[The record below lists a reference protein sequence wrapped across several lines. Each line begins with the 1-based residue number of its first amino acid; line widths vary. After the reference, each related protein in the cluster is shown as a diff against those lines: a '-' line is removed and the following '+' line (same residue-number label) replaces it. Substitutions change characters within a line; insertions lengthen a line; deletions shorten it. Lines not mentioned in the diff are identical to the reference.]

1 MSDNKIVVAIDGFSS
16 CGKSTIAKRLAK
28 DVGYIYVDTGAM
40 YRAVGYFGIQNGII
54 TENKIDEER
63 LQKEI
68 GNLRIAFQ
76 NVGDE
81 QQTFLNG
88 VDVEHRI
95 RTLEAG
101 DAASRVS
108 TIDFVRQEM
117 VRRQQEMGAAKG
129 IVMDGRDIGTV
140 VFPDAELKIFV
151 NADPEVRARRRYNEL
166 TAKGEKVDY
175 RSVLDNVMER
185 DYRDTHRKE
194 SPLVRAKDAKLLDN
208 SSFDIELQQK
218 VVMNWFESAV
228 KGISSKR

>member
-68 GNLRIAFQ
+68 GNLRISFQ
-76 NVGDE
+76 NVGNE
-81 QQTFLNG
+81 QHTFLNG
-88 VDVEHRI
+88 VDVEYKI

-166 TAKGEKVDY
+166 MAKGEKVDF

-218 VVMNWFESAV
+218 VVMNWFDSAV

>member
-68 GNLRIAFQ
+68 GNLRISFQ
-76 NVGDE
+76 NIGNE
-81 QQTFLNG
+81 QHTFLNG
-88 VDVEHRI
+88 VDVEHKI

-175 RSVLDNVMER
+175 R
-185 DYRDTHRKE
+185 DTHRKE

-218 VVMNWFESAV
+218 VVMNWFESTV

>member
-1 MSDNKIVVAIDGFSS
+1 MPNKKIVVAIDGFSS

-54 TENKIDEER
+54 TDNAIDGER
-63 LQKEI
+63 LRREI
-68 GNLRIAFQ
+68 GNLCIAFR

-81 QQTFLNG
+81 QHTFLNG

-95 RTLEAG
+95 RTLEVG
-101 DAASRVS
+101 NAASRVS

-151 NADPEVRARRRYNEL
+151 DADAEVRARRRYNEL
-166 TAKGEKVDY
+166 TARGEKVDY
-175 RSVLDNVMER
+175 RSVLDNVVKR

-194 SPLVRAKDAKLLDN
+194 SPLLRAKDAKLLDN
-208 SSFDIELQQK
+208 SSFDIDLQQK
-218 VVMNWFESAV
+218 VVMAWFEDAV
-228 KGISSKR
+228 RRSVS

>member
-1 MSDNKIVVAIDGFSS
+1 MPNKKIVVAIDGFSS

-28 DVGYIYVDTGAM
+28 EVGYIYVDTGAM

-54 TENKIDEER
+54 TDNAID
-63 LQKEI
+63 
-68 GNLRIAFQ
+68 
-76 NVGDE
+76 DE
-81 QQTFLNG
+81 QHTCLNG

-95 RTLEAG
+95 RTLEVG
-101 DAASRVS
+101 NAASRVS

-151 NADPEVRARRRYNEL
+151 DADAEVRARRRYNEL
-166 TAKGEKVDY
+166 TARGEEVDY
-175 RSVLDNVMER
+175 RSVLDNVIER

-194 SPLVRAKDAKLLDN
+194 SPLIRAKDAKLLDN
-208 SSFDIELQQK
+208 SSFDIDLQQK
-218 VVMNWFESAV
+218 VVMAWFEDAV
-228 KGISSKR
+228 QIGVS

>member
-1 MSDNKIVVAIDGFSS
+1 
-16 CGKSTIAKRLAK
+16 
-28 DVGYIYVDTGAM
+28 
-40 YRAVGYFGIQNGII
+40 
-54 TENKIDEER
+54 
-63 LQKEI
+63 
-68 GNLRIAFQ
+68 
-76 NVGDE
+76 
-81 QQTFLNG
+81 
-88 VDVEHRI
+88 
-95 RTLEAG
+95 
-101 DAASRVS
+101 
-108 TIDFVRQEM
+108 M

>member
-1 MSDNKIVVAIDGFSS
+1 MPNKKIVVAIDGFSS

-28 DVGYIYVDTGAM
+28 EVGYIYVDTGAM

-54 TENKIDEER
+54 TDNAIDGER
-63 LQKEI
+63 LRREI

-81 QQTFLNG
+81 QHTFLNG

-95 RTLEAG
+95 RTLEVG
-101 DAASRVS
+101 NAASRVS

-151 NADPEVRARRRYNEL
+151 DADAEVRARRRYNEL
-166 TAKGEKVDY
+166 TARG
-175 RSVLDNVMER
+175 
-185 DYRDTHRKE
+185 T
-194 SPLVRAKDAKLLDN
+194 
-208 SSFDIELQQK
+208 
-218 VVMNWFESAV
+218 
-228 KGISSKR
+228 

>member
-68 GNLRIAFQ
+68 GNLRISFQ
-76 NVGDE
+76 NVGNE
-81 QQTFLNG
+81 QHTFLNG
-88 VDVEHRI
+88 VDVEYKI

-166 TAKGEKVDY
+166 MAKGEKVDF

-218 VVMNWFESAV
+218 VVMNWFERAV

>member
-63 LQKEI
+63 LQREI
-68 GNLRIAFQ
+68 GNLSIAFQ
-76 NVGDE
+76 NVGDK
-81 QQTFLNG
+81 QHTFLNG
-88 VDVEHRI
+88 VDVEYRI

-101 DAASRVS
+101 NAASRVS

-218 VVMNWFESAV
+218 VVMNWFESTV

>member
-1 MSDNKIVVAIDGFSS
+1 MPNKKIVVAIDGFSS

-28 DVGYIYVDTGAM
+28 EVGYIYVDTGAM

-54 TENKIDEER
+54 TDNAIDDER
-63 LQKEI
+63 LRKEI
-68 GNLRIAFQ
+68 GNLRIAFR

-81 QQTFLNG
+81 QHTFLNG

-95 RTLEAG
+95 RTLEVG
-101 DAASRVS
+101 NAASRVS

-151 NADPEVRARRRYNEL
+151 DADAEVRARRRYNEL
-166 TAKGEKVDY
+166 TARGEEVDY
-175 RSVLDNVMER
+175 RSVLDNVVER

-194 SPLVRAKDAKLLDN
+194 SPLIRAKDAKLLDN
-208 SSFDIELQQK
+208 SSFDIDLQQK
-218 VVMNWFESAV
+218 VVMAWFENAV
-228 KGISSKR
+228 RRSVS